1 MHYQRAQRSCVIA
14 EGCWL
19 FFRCRFSQLR
29 RGGRGNHGSVHYN
42 IVVSGPQPRL
52 LRSTDRLRPGIDK
65 RGSAGQFSTMSADDT
80 ANPPAARATEAE
92 DPFRRVRLDKLET
105 LRGMG
110 IDPYPVSFP
119 REHEAAALDRE
130 FAELPAGN
138 ETNRQVRVAGRIRA
152 IRNSG
157 MFIDL
162 HDASGKIQI
171 FSHKDYLRPGDL
183 PLLKLLDIG
192 DLIGVEG
199 LVRRTPR
206 GELTVNAEHLTM
218 LAKALRPLPE
228 KYHGLADIELRY
240 RQRYLDLIMNPQS
253 RETLRRR
260 SHVVAA
266 MRAWLIER
274 GYLEVE
280 TPMLHTIPG
289 GAAAKPFIT
298 HHNALD
304 IDLYLRIAPELHLKR
319 LVVGGLAD
327 KVFEINR
334 CFRNEGLS
342 PRHNPEF
349 TSLELYEAYA
359 DYADM
364 MALTERIVAYVAEAA
379 TGGLKISYGGAAID
393 LTPPWPRRSMAELVL
408 EATGV
413 DFLAIAD
420 AAAAREA
427 ARHLGAAIAG
437 HENWGQALE
446 AVFGARVEDRLIQPI
461 HVTGFPRDISPLAKA
476 DRHDPRLVERFETY
490 IYGWEIANAF
500 SELND
505 PLDQRARFEA
515 QMMARAAGDEEAQP
529 LDEDYVT
536 ALEYGLPPC
545 GGLGIG
551 IDRLVMLLT
560 DSPSIRDVI
569 AFPTLRP
576 R

>member
-1 MHYQRAQRSCVIA
+1 MTV
-14 EGCWL
+14 EDP
-19 FFRCRFSQLR
+19 LR
-29 RGGRGNHGSVHYN
+29 
-42 IVVSGPQPRL
+42 VVRIGKR
-52 LRSTDRLRPGIDK
+52 DRLKALGFEPYPYSFER
-65 RGSAGQFSTMSADDT
+65 TH
-80 ANPPAARATEAE
+80 EAE
-92 DPFRRVRLDKLET
+92 DLERRYGGLAAGAET
-105 LRGMG
+105 
-110 IDPYPVSFP
+110 
-119 REHEAAALDRE
+119 EDR
-130 FAELPAGN
+130 
-138 ETNRQVRVAGRIRA
+138 VRVAGRIRA
-152 IRNSG
+152 MRNSG

-171 FSHKDYLRPGDL
+171 FCHQDL
-183 PLLKLLDIG
+183 VGSEGTEIVRLLDIG

-206 GELTVNAEHLTM
+206 GELTINASAVTV

-228 KYHGLADIELRY
+228 KYHGLADVELRY

-253 RETLRRR
+253 RDTLRLR
-260 SHVVAA
+260 SRVVAA
-266 MRAWLIER
+266 IRRFLPAR

-280 TPMLHTIPG
+280 TPMMHTIPG
-289 GAAAKPFIT
+289 GASAKPFVT

-304 IDLYLRIAPELHLKR
+304 LDLYLRIAPELHLKR

-334 CFRNEGLS
+334 NFRNEGIS

-349 TSLELYEAYA
+349 TMLELYEAYV
-359 DYADM
+359 DYTAM
-364 MALTERIVAYVAEAA
+364 MALTEQLITTVAEAVLGKLRIEY
-379 TGGLKISYGGAAID
+379 TGTAID
-393 LTPPWPRRSMAELVL
+393 LSPPWPRRSMTELVHA
-408 EATGV
+408 ATGV
-413 DFLAIAD
+413 DFLAIDD

-427 ARHLGAAIAG
+427 AASLGATLAG
-437 HENWGQALE
+437 GENWGQALE
-446 AVFGARVEDRLIQPI
+446 ATFAARVEDTLIQPI

-476 DRHDPRLVERFETY
+476 DRNDRRLVERFETY

-505 PLDQRARFEA
+505 PQDQRERFEA
-515 QMMARAAGDEEAQP
+515 QMRARALGDEEAQP
-529 LDEDYVT
+529 PDEDYVT

>member
-1 MHYQRAQRSCVIA
+1 MTDGERQFRDDDDPLRAVRIGKR
-14 EGCWL
+14 E
-19 FFRCRFSQLR
+19 
-29 RGGRGNHGSVHYN
+29 
-42 IVVSGPQPRL
+42 RL
-52 LRSTDRLRPGIDK
+52 
-65 RGSAGQFSTMSADDT
+65 
-80 ANPPAARATEAE
+80 EA
-92 DPFRRVRLDKLET
+92 L
-105 LRGMG
+105 G
-110 IDPYPVSFP
+110 IDPYPCSFE
-119 REHEAAALDRE
+119 RTHEAAELERRYAGLAAGAETEDR
-130 FAELPAGN
+130 
-138 ETNRQVRVAGRIRA
+138 VRVAGRIRA
-152 IRNSG
+152 MRNSG

-171 FSHKDYLRPGDL
+171 FCHRDL
-183 PLLKLLDIG
+183 LGQEALATVRLVDIG
-192 DLIGVEG
+192 DLIGVDG

-206 GELTVNAEHLTM
+206 GELTVNAIAVTV

-228 KYHGLADIELRY
+228 KYHGLADVELRY

-260 SHVVAA
+260 SRIVAA
-266 MRAWLIER
+266 MRSHLVGR

-289 GAAAKPFIT
+289 GASAKPFVT

-327 KVFEINR
+327 KLFEINR

-349 TSLELYEAYA
+349 TTLELYEAYA
-359 DYADM
+359 DYTAM
-364 MALTERIVAYVAEAA
+364 MNLTEELVTAVAE
-379 TGGLKISYGGAAID
+379 TVLGTLQIGYGGTAID
-393 LTPPWPRRSMAELVL
+393 LSPPWRRRSMAELVQT
-408 EATGV
+408 ATGI
-413 DFLAIAD
+413 DFLALENAEK
-420 AAAAREA
+420 AREVA
-427 ARHLGAAIAG
+427 ADLGAALTG
-437 HENWGQALE
+437 SENWGQALE
-446 AVFGARVEDRLIQPI
+446 AAFAARVEDTLIQPI

-476 DRHDPRLVERFETY
+476 DRTDPRLVERFETY

-505 PLDQRARFEA
+505 PQDQRERFEA
-515 QMMARAAGDEEAQP
+515 QMRARAAGDEEAQP

>member
-1 MHYQRAQRSCVIA
+1 
-14 EGCWL
+14 
-19 FFRCRFSQLR
+19 
-29 RGGRGNHGSVHYN
+29 
-42 IVVSGPQPRL
+42 
-52 LRSTDRLRPGIDK
+52 
-65 RGSAGQFSTMSADDT
+65 MSADD
-80 ANPPAARATEAE
+80 E

-110 IDPYPVSFP
+110 IDPYPVSFA
-119 REHEAAALDRE
+119 REQEAAELERE
-130 FAELPAGN
+130 YAELPAGA
-138 ETNRQVRVAGRIRA
+138 ETNRHVRVAGRIRA

-162 HDASGKIQI
+162 HDASGKIQV
-171 FSHKDYLRPGDL
+171 FSHKDYLRADDAA
-183 PLLKLLDIG
+183 LLRLLDIG
-192 DLIGVEG
+192 DLIGVDG

-206 GELTVNAEHLTM
+206 GELTVNAEHLTI
-218 LAKALRPLPE
+218 LAKSLRPLPE

-240 RQRYLDLIMNPQS
+240 RQRYLDLIMNEES

-260 SHVVAA
+260 SRIVAA
-266 MRAWLIER
+266 MRAYLLAR
-274 GYLEVE
+274 DYLEVE

-289 GAAAKPFIT
+289 GAAARPFVT

-304 IDLYLRIAPELHLKR
+304 IELYLRIAPELHLKR

-349 TSLELYEAYA
+349 TSLELYEAYS
-359 DYADM
+359 DYTGM
-364 MALTERIVAYVAEAA
+364 MSLTEEIVAHVAEAA
-379 TGGLKISYGGAAID
+379 AGGRRINYGGTEID
-393 LTPPWPRRSMAELVL
+393 LTPPWPRRTMAELVL

-413 DFLAIAD
+413 DFLALAD
-420 AAAAREA
+420 AAAARDA
-427 ARHLGAAIAG
+427 ARRLGCALTG
-437 HENWGQALE
+437 GENWGQALE
-446 AVFGARVEDRLIQPI
+446 AVFAARVEDRLIQPV

-476 DRHDPRLVERFETY
+476 DPNDPRLVERFETY
-490 IYGWEIANAF
+490 VYGWEIANAF

-515 QMMARAAGDEEAQP
+515 QMLARAAGDEEAQP
-529 LDEDYVT
+529 LDEDYVL

>member
-1 MHYQRAQRSCVIA
+1 M
-14 EGCWL
+14 
-19 FFRCRFSQLR
+19 
-29 RGGRGNHGSVHYN
+29 
-42 IVVSGPQPRL
+42 
-52 LRSTDRLRPGIDK
+52 
-65 RGSAGQFSTMSADDT
+65 ADDLVHDPSSNT
-80 ANPPAARATEAE
+80 GEDD
-92 DPFRRVRLDKLET
+92 DPFRRVRLEKLAA

-110 IDPYPVSFP
+110 IEPYPVSFS
-119 REHEAAALDRE
+119 RTDEAAALETRH
-130 FAELPAGN
+130 AHLPSGT
-138 ETNRQVRVAGRIRA
+138 ETEERVRVAGRIRA
-152 IRNSG
+152 MRNSG

-171 FSHKDYLRPGDL
+171 FSHKDHLSADQLALLR
-183 PLLKLLDIG
+183 LLDIG

-199 LVRRTPR
+199 LIRRTPR
-206 GELTVNAEHLTM
+206 GELTINATALTV

-260 SHVVAA
+260 SRIVAA
-266 MRAWLIER
+266 MRSFLLAR

-304 IDLYLRIAPELHLKR
+304 MELYLRIAPELHLKR
-319 LVVGGLAD
+319 LVVGGLSD

-349 TSLELYEAYA
+349 TSLELYEAYV
-359 DYADM
+359 DYTDM
-364 MALTERIVAYVAEAA
+364 MALTEAIVAHVAETA
-379 TGGLKISYGGAAID
+379 TDGSQIAYGGTSID
-393 LTPPWPRRSMAELVL
+393 LSPPWPRRSMAELVL
-408 EATGV
+408 EHTGA
-413 DFLAIAD
+413 DFLAIDTAET
-420 AAAAREA
+420 AREA
-427 ARHLGAAIAG
+427 AGRLGCALKG
-437 HENWGQALE
+437 NENWGQALE
-446 AVFGARVEDRLIQPI
+446 AAFAARVEDKLIQPI

-476 DRHDPRLVERFETY
+476 DRNDPRLVERFETY
-490 IYGWEIANAF
+490 VYGWEIANAF

-515 QMMARAAGDEEAQP
+515 QMLARAAGDEEAQP
-529 LDEDYVT
+529 LDEDYVL

>member
-1 MHYQRAQRSCVIA
+1 MSDSERQRR
-14 EGCWL
+14 
-19 FFRCRFSQLR
+19 
-29 RGGRGNHGSVHYN
+29 
-42 IVVSGPQPRL
+42 
-52 LRSTDRLRPGIDK
+52 D
-65 RGSAGQFSTMSADDT
+65 
-80 ANPPAARATEAE
+80 AE
-92 DPFRRVRLDKLET
+92 DPLRSVRIGKRESLKAL
-105 LRGMG
+105 G
-110 IDPYPVSFP
+110 INPYPYSFE
-119 REHEAAALDRE
+119 RTQEAGQLERRYAGLAPGAETEDR
-130 FAELPAGN
+130 
-138 ETNRQVRVAGRIRA
+138 VRVAGRIRA
-152 IRNSG
+152 MRNSG

-162 HDASGKIQI
+162 NDASGKIQI
-171 FSHKDYLRPGDL
+171 FCHEDL
-183 PLLKLLDIG
+183 LGPETLGIVRLLDIG

-206 GELTVNAEHLTM
+206 GELTINSSGITV

-228 KYHGLADIELRY
+228 KYHGLADVELRY

-253 RETLRRR
+253 RDTLLRR
-260 SHVVAA
+260 SQVVAA
-266 MRAWLIER
+266 LRGHLLER
-274 GYLEVE
+274 GYVEVE
-280 TPMLHTIPG
+280 TPMLHPIPG
-289 GAAAKPFIT
+289 GASAKPFVT

-319 LVVGGLAD
+319 LLVGGVAD
-327 KVFEINR
+327 KLFEINR

-349 TSLELYEAYA
+349 TTLELYEAYV
-359 DYADM
+359 DYTAM
-364 MALTERIVAYVAEAA
+364 MKLTEELITTVAE
-379 TGGLKISYGGAAID
+379 TVLGKLRIGYGGTEID
-393 LTPPWPRRSMAELVL
+393 LSAPWPRHSMAELVQR
-408 EATGV
+408 ATGV
-413 DFLAIAD
+413 DFLALDSAE
-420 AAAAREA
+420 AAREA
-427 ARHLGAAIAG
+427 AARVGAVLAG
-437 HENWGQALE
+437 GENWGQALE
-446 AVFGARVEDRLIQPI
+446 AAFAARVEDTLIQPI

-476 DRHDPRLVERFETY
+476 DRRDPRLVERFETY

-505 PLDQRARFEA
+505 PQDQRERFEA
-515 QMMARAAGDEEAQP
+515 QMQARAAGDEEAQF

>member
-1 MHYQRAQRSCVIA
+1 
-14 EGCWL
+14 
-19 FFRCRFSQLR
+19 
-29 RGGRGNHGSVHYN
+29 
-42 IVVSGPQPRL
+42 
-52 LRSTDRLRPGIDK
+52 
-65 RGSAGQFSTMSADDT
+65 MSADD
-80 ANPPAARATEAE
+80 E
-92 DPFRRVRLDKLET
+92 DPFRRVRLDKLAT

-110 IDPYPVSFP
+110 IDPYPVGFARSHQAA
-119 REHEAAALDRE
+119 EIEARYG
-130 FAELPAGN
+130 ELPAGA
-138 ETNRQVRVAGRIRA
+138 ETNDTVRVAGRIRA
-152 IRNSG
+152 ARNSG

-171 FSHKDYLRPGDL
+171 FSHKDHLSPEQLALVR
-183 PLLKLLDIG
+183 LLDIG

-206 GELTVNAEHLTM
+206 GELTVNATAMTM
-218 LAKALRPLPE
+218 LAKSLRPLPE

-260 SHVVAA
+260 SRIVAA
-266 MRAWLIER
+266 MREYLAAR
-274 GYLEVE
+274 DYLEVE
-280 TPMLHTIPG
+280 TPMLHAIPG

-359 DYADM
+359 DYTDM
-364 MALTERIVAYVAEAA
+364 MALTEDIVAQVAEAA
-379 TGGLKISYGGAAID
+379 TGSRQISYGGTDID
-393 LTPPWPRRSMAELVL
+393 LTPPWPRRTMAELVL
-408 EATGV
+408 EGTGV
-413 DFLAIAD
+413 DFLAIGD
-420 AAAAREA
+420 AAAARDA
-427 ARHLGAAIAG
+427 ASHLGCALSG
-437 HENWGQALE
+437 GENWGQALE
-446 AVFGARVEDRLIQPI
+446 AAFAARVEDTLIKPI
-461 HVTGFPRDISPLAKA
+461 HVTGFPRDISPLAKG
-476 DRHDPRLVERFETY
+476 DRNDPRLVERFETY
-490 IYGWEIANAF
+490 VYGWEIANAF

-515 QMMARAAGDEEAQP
+515 QMLARAAGDEEAQP

-545 GGLGIG
+545 GGLGVG